1 MTVEELAEIEIRRAV
16 ETQKP
21 RPDTTMKEESDNES
35 DVYKARAWDDWKDD
49 HPRGYGNSKLKP
61 CS

>member
-1 MTVEELAEIEIRRAV
+1 MTVEQFAEIEQRRALQCQAPSAKPPEEEV
-16 ETQKP
+16 E
-21 RPDTTMKEESDNES
+21 